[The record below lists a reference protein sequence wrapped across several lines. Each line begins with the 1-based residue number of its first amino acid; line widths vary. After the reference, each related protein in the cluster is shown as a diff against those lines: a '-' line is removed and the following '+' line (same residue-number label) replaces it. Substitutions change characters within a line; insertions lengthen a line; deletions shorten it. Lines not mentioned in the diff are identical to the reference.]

1 MEHAAVWASRGKAGS
16 EKKGDIGAERLPVKT
31 ESSKGGPSVGVGAAV
46 PGVNEPRS
54 RHTGED
60 VLARGSHGMDA
71 APSRMGTERGI
82 LVNAPEPGS
91 RPFFVN
97 LPGEAVSAPGA
108 IAMSARRTLEIP
120 PRSSM
125 AASGSQRVAI

>member
-16 EKKGDIGAERLPVKT
+16 EKKGDIEAERPPVKS

-46 PGVNEPRS
+46 PRVNEPRS

-71 APSRMGTERGI
+71 APSKIGTEHAI
-82 LVNAPEPGS
+82 LVNAPEPGI
-91 RPFFVN
+91 RPFFAN
-97 LPGEAVSAPGA
+97 LPGEAVSASGA
-108 IAMSARRTLEIP
+108 IAM
-120 PRSSM
+120 RS
-125 AASGSQRVAI
+125 R